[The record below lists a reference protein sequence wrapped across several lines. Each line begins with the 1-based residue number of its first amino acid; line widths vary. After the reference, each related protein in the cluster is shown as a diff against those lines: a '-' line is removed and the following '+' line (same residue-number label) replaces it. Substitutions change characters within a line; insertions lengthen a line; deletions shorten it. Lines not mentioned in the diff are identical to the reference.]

1 MFVFPIRDDNPTR
14 ARPLISYLVLA
25 LCMSVFFWQISLGEA
40 QREAILAF
48 GMVPVRLFAPEAAYG
63 LPNAIPAWMTLISSM
78 FLHGGFMHL
87 AGNMLYLWI
96 FSDNVEDSIGRRNFV
111 IFYLLCGIAAA
122 LSQAFVNVRSDIPMI
137 GASGAVAGVLG
148 AYMIR
153 FPKARVH
160 VLTVIIIFIT
170 TFVVP
175 AQIVL
180 GLWFLMQLS
189 GGLGSLGVDTTGGV
203 AWFAHIGGFII
214 GVTSLKYFQNLKF
227 YLLKL
232 RLNFLI

>member
-1 MFVFPIRDDNPTR
+1 MFFPYKDDNPRVLFPFVTFGIITLNVLIFLGQFWISGNNPDIGR
-14 ARPLISYLVLA
+14 SLVYMYGFVPAEFNPLTI
-25 LCMSVFFWQISLGEA
+25 F
-40 QREAILAF
+40 
-48 GMVPVRLFAPEAAYG
+48 
-63 LPNAIPAWMTLISSM
+63 TSM
-78 FLHGGFMHL
+78 FMHGGFAHII
-87 AGNMLYLWI
+87 GNMLFLYI
-96 FSDNVEDSIGRRNFV
+96 FGDNVESILGHVKYF
-111 IFYLLCGIAAA
+111 IFYLACGIGAA
-122 LSQAFVNVRSDIPMI
+122 LAQFFVEPASQVPMI

-160 VLTVIIIFIT
+160 VLAVIIIFIT

-214 GVTSLKYFQNLKF
+214 GVTSLKYFQNF
-227 YLLKL
+227 
-232 RLNFLI
+232 RIE

>member
-1 MFVFPIRDDNPTR
+1 MFFPYKDDNPRVLFPFVTFGIITLNVLIFLSQFWISGNDPGIGR
-14 ARPLISYLVLA
+14 SLVYMYGFVPAEFNPLTI
-25 LCMSVFFWQISLGEA
+25 F
-40 QREAILAF
+40 
-48 GMVPVRLFAPEAAYG
+48 
-63 LPNAIPAWMTLISSM
+63 TSM
-78 FLHGGFMHL
+78 FMHGGFAHII
-87 AGNMLYLWI
+87 GNMWFLYI
-96 FSDNVEDSIGRRNFV
+96 FGDNVESILGHVKYFM
-111 IFYLLCGIAAA
+111 FYLVCGIGAA
-122 LSQAFVNVRSDIPMI
+122 LAQFFVEPASQVPMI

-160 VLTVIIIFIT
+160 VLAVIIIFIT

-203 AWFAHIGGFII
+203 AWFAHIGGFLI
-214 GVTSLKYFQNLKF
+214 GVTSLKYFQNF
-227 YLLKL
+227 
-232 RLNFLI
+232 RIE

>member
-1 MFVFPIRDDNPTR
+1 MFFPYKDDNPRVLFPFVTFGIITLNVLIFLGQFWISGNDPGIGKSLVYMYGFVP
-14 ARPLISYLVLA
+14 AEFNPLTI
-25 LCMSVFFWQISLGEA
+25 F
-40 QREAILAF
+40 
-48 GMVPVRLFAPEAAYG
+48 
-63 LPNAIPAWMTLISSM
+63 TSM
-78 FLHGGFMHL
+78 FMHGGFAHII
-87 AGNMLYLWI
+87 GNMWFLYI
-96 FSDNVEDSIGRRNFV
+96 FGDNVESILGHVKYF
-111 IFYLLCGIAAA
+111 IFYLACGIGAA
-122 LSQAFVNVRSDIPMI
+122 LAQFFVEPASQVPMI

-160 VLTVIIIFIT
+160 VLAVIIIFIT

-214 GVTSLKYFQNLKF
+214 GVTSLRYFQNF
-227 YLLKL
+227 
-232 RLNFLI
+232 RIE